1 MSDSPPS
8 SLESSSSETCKFNA
22 YEERIAKALYE
33 GAFHLPGNSWCE
45 DWIQFFANNHPLF
58 ANCLQHRLHPV
69 TKLMRLFGMIGS
81 VMFGL
86 ALTNICWLWFIY
98 DQTQST
104 PIFTVSVGGVVFNNG
119 TQYVY
124 LNNTVTSLT
133 QNDVTPGMFVLWTIG
148 SIIHAIYDTTIWYAA
163 SCACCSGACAWMKEK
178 KNFGKHFVIVLVLV
192 TSAISTAFVIIRAS
206 LQSNPSKQVDV
217 NAIRSAGLVDDAINI
232 HVVTNGSKSNWSFV
246 MSYGLELF
254 IAWFVFFPIVETI
267 LFSGILSCGG
277 RLRCLGGRPRE
288 MKKEQEEMKLD
299 SSSSHSDP

>member
-1 MSDSPPS
+1 
-8 SLESSSSETCKFNA
+8 
-22 YEERIAKALYE
+22 
-33 GAFHLPGNSWCE
+33 
-45 DWIQFFANNHPLF
+45 
-58 ANCLQHRLHPV
+58 
-69 TKLMRLFGMIGS
+69 MRFFGMIGS

-104 PIFTVSVGGVVFNNG
+104 PIFTVSAGGVIFNNG

-124 LNNTVTSLT
+124 MNNTVTSLT

-163 SCACCSGACAWMKEK
+163 SCTCCSGACTWMKER
-178 KNFGKHFVIVLVLV
+178 KNFGKYFVIVLVLV

-217 NAIRSAGLVDDAINI
+217 NAIRSAGLVDDAINV
-232 HVVTNGSKSNWSFV
+232 HEVTNGSKSNWSFV

-277 RLRCLGGRPRE
+277 RLRCLGGRPLE
-288 MKKEQEEMKLD
+288 MKREQEEMKLGPP
-299 SSSSHSDP
+299 SNHSDP